1 MWDVPRTY
9 TIYKYVN
16 RSPVDQDSS
25 KTGVVGG
32 YCLLTSQESSSS
44 KTLVLWLLFS
54 RAWSSS
60 TRALAVQA
68 MAQVYQFEFKQAWSP
83 GQVNQV
89 WEGFLLLQRQ
99 EKQKKKVE
107 FVYCNCYTFSKVLF
121 LLNFWFPQLAMHE
134 SSIFLMIFTV
144 SRAILKTSDL
154 VTIMFDT
161 RLD

>member
-68 MAQVYQFEFKQAWSP
+68 MAQVYQFQFKQAWSP

-99 EKQKKKVE
+99 EKQKKRWNLSTVIVIHSVKSCS
-107 FVYCNCYTFSKVLF
+107 FLISGFHSWPCMNRRSFWWF
-121 LLNFWFPQLAMHE
+121 LL
-134 SSIFLMIFTV
+134 
-144 SRAILKTSDL
+144 L
-154 VTIMFDT
+154 VEQF
-161 RLD
+161 